1 MHPGSHVQGTLGS
14 LVLLALGACSEPGPE
29 FPTSLADGMISGMVT
44 DTRGEPVFDVH
55 MAVHPPTADSGKY
68 EIGHSSSITNTAG
81 AFEVGVAVLQGEFH
95 GGIPPILQL
104 YLLGR
109 TSEDP
114 AVIDSVLVPV
124 ALAEAGEHFVQTRAN
139 LRLPLPQAERF

>member
-1 MHPGSHVQGTLGS
+1 MHPSSHVQGTIGS
-14 LVLLALGACSEPGPE
+14 LVLLALGACSEPEPE

-55 MAVHPPTADSGKY
+55 MAVHPPTADSGKF
-68 EIGHSSSITNTAG
+68 EIGHSSSISNTAG
-81 AFEVGVAVLQGEFH
+81 AFEVGVAVLQGEFP
-95 GGIPPILQL
+95 GGIPAILQL
-104 YLLGR
+104 YLVGT
-109 TSEDP
+109 TSEEP

-124 ALAEAGEHFVQTRAN
+124 ALAEAGERFVQTRAN

>member
-1 MHPGSHVQGTLGS
+1 MNPGPHIRGNLGS
-14 LVLLALGACSEPGPE
+14 VVLLTLGACSDPGPD

-55 MAVHPPTADSGKY
+55 MVVRPPTADSGEY
-68 EIGHSSSITNTAG
+68 EIGHSSSITNIAG
-81 AFEVGVAVLQGEFH
+81 AFEVGVAVLQGEFP
-95 GGIPPILQL
+95 GGIPPILRL
-104 YLLGR
+104 YLIGT
-109 TSEDP
+109 TSEEP

-124 ALAEAGEHFVQTRAN
+124 ALAEAGEHFMRTRAN